1 VRFISFRRWS
11 SAELPARL
19 VVQAVIARRQFLGR
33 PSLQRAMSEV
43 SEKRSSS
50 GAAGSLDALFRSQV
64 HSAEISAALRA
75 AAVAQRCRSNL
86 EWSRSTA
93 FQAQLGD

>member
-1 VRFISFRRWS
+1 MRFISSRRWS
-11 SAELPARL
+11 LAELPARL
-19 VVQAVIARRQFLGR
+19 VVQAVIARQRFLGR
-33 PSLQRAMSEV
+33 PSLPRAMSEV
-43 SEKRSSS
+43 SEKRSS
-50 GAAGSLDALFRSQV
+50 GAAESLDALFRSQV